1 MSSPSLKSSQNAS
14 ASAGAPR
21 LFVLEINAGRIHS
34 MNTDGSDRKTIVS
47 DCHLPD
53 GIVVDAE
60 AGHVYWTNM
69 GIPNLNDGSVER
81 ADIDGKNRKVIVA
94 KGVTHSP
101 KQIILDKKGGKL
113 YWCDRE
119 GMRVMRCN
127 LDGSKLETLIET
139 GRGEADSRDATR
151 WCVGLTIDPK
161 FGHLYWSQKGP
172 DNAGLGRIS
181 RANLEI
187 PDGQTAAN
195 RSDIEIFFDD
205 LPEPIDLE
213 LDLAKGLQ
221 VVATD
226 IAPNAEAALRKFVE
240 TAWPALKRLGL
251 SPGASQSN
259 LKFTADIA
267 QALAGADLVQENG
280 PERID
285 FKQKLYGQLDEL
297 LPPEVI
303 IASSSSGLTMSEI
316 QKGAASHP
324 ERCVIGHPFNPP
336 HLIPLTQIVAG
347 AKPSDATIRRAAGF
361 YTSIGQ
367 RTVRVNKEMPGHVAN
382 RLQAA
387 LSREIY
393 YLVAEGVVSAA
404 DVDTALSWGPGL
416 RWGVMGGLM
425 LNHLGGGPGGIEH
438 FFQQFTGPMTAW
450 WKTLGSP
457 VLTPELQKKLIDSVH
472 AEVGSRTIEELEAH
486 RDEVLLGLREL
497 RTKAEKTPATPKAA
511 ARAG

>member
-1 MSSPSLKSSQNAS
+1 MTDTKPIRRIAIIGTGVIGASWSS
-14 ASAGAPR
+14 
-21 LFVLEINAGRIHS
+21 LF
-34 MNTDGSDRKTIVS
+34 
-47 DCHLPD
+47 
-53 GIVVDAE
+53 
-60 AGHVYWTNM
+60 
-69 GIPNLNDGSVER
+69 
-81 ADIDGKNRKVIVA
+81 
-94 KGVTHSP
+94 
-101 KQIILDKKGGKL
+101 
-113 YWCDRE
+113 
-119 GMRVMRCN
+119 
-127 LDGSKLETLIET
+127 
-139 GRGEADSRDATR
+139 
-151 WCVGLTIDPK
+151 
-161 FGHLYWSQKGP
+161 
-172 DNAGLGRIS
+172 
-181 RANLEI
+181 
-187 PDGQTAAN
+187 
-195 RSDIEIFFDD
+195 
-205 LPEPIDLE
+205 
-213 LDLAKGLQ
+213 LARGLQ

-226 IAPNAEAALRKFVE
+226 PAPNAEAALRKFVD

-259 LKFTADIA
+259 LTFTAELPK
-267 QALAGADLVQENG
+267 ALAGADLVQENG
-280 PERID
+280 PERIE

-297 LPPEVI
+297 LSPDVI

-316 QKGAASHP
+316 QKGAPSHP

-336 HLIPLTQIVAG
+336 HLIPLVEIVGG
-347 AKPSDATIRRAAGF
+347 AKTSEATIRRADEF

-457 VLTPELQKKLIDSVH
+457 VLTPEVQKKLIDSVH
-472 AEVGSRTIEELEAH
+472 AEAGSRTIQELEAE
-486 RDEVLLGLREL
+486 RDEVLLGLIEL
-497 RTKAEKTPATPKAA
+497 RNKVAKASQTKSKEPVA
-511 ARAG
+511 